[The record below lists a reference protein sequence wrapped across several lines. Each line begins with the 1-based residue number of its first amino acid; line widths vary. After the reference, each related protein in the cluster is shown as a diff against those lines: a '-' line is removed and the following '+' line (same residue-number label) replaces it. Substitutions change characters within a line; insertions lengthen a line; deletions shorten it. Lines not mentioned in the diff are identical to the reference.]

1 MQGEHSQHE
10 QHIISDGYP
19 TIRYPQVIC
28 QLLEGVQFCRNRTP
42 ELFSDALKELYSGC
56 FGVLAHGASQP
67 WKSNFL
73 NWRVVS
79 PKHVLGSLQGTALD
93 VLATQFRKDS

>member
-1 MQGEHSQHE
+1 MNNTLFQ
-10 QHIISDGYP
+10 
-19 TIRYPQVIC
+19 TAIRQYVTHKLFVNYWRGQSS
-28 QLLEGVQFCRNRTP
+28 GVQFRRNRTP